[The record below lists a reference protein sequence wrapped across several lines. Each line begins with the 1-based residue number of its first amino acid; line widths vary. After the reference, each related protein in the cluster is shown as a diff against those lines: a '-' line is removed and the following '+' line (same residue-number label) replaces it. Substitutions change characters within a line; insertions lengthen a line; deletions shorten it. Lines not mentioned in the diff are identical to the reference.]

1 MAQKKKLVL
10 RKSGVGMKILL
21 VLLIA
26 LSITALV
33 TVRHV
38 RGALQSQTEEK
49 RREASALEQEN
60 AALESRMED
69 LDSVDTI
76 RDIAREEL
84 GLVDPDT
91 IIISEQ

>member
-1 MAQKKKLVL
+1 MARKKKLVL

-38 RGALQSQTEEK
+38 RGALQAQTEEK
-49 RREASALEQEN
+49 RREASALEREN
-60 AALESRMED
+60 AELESRMEN

-91 IIISEQ
+91 IIISQQ